1 MDIFFKSLHF
11 ACVSAQ
17 ILTDG
22 DDSEACL
29 LSATKWTE
37 VKVQPG
43 SDRVMLS
50 VRWKDKHRRRREEM
64 KGDERD

>member
-1 MDIFFKSLHF
+1 MLV
-11 ACVSAQ
+11 CP

-22 DDSEACL
+22 DDSEVWL

-43 SDRVMLS
+43 SYRVMLS
-50 VRWKDKHRRRREEM
+50 LRWKDKHRWRRREM
-64 KGDERD
+64 KGDKRD